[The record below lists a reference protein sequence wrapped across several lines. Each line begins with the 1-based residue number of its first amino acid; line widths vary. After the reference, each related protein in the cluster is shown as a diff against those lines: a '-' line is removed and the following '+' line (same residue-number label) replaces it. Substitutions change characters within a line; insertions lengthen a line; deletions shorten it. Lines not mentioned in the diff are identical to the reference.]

1 MGGFIRFLAI
11 AVWVISGVAG
21 LIMGLQLITDM
32 WGTFWTVICFFACP
46 IPIYI
51 SPWIA
56 IFRDGDWTLFLIS
69 YGGTAVYIILNLIS
83 SQFSNEK

>member
-1 MGGFIRFLAI
+1 MAGFFRVLAI
-11 AVWVISGVAG
+11 ATYIICGIVG
-21 LIMGLQLITDM
+21 LILGLQLIAEM
-32 WGTFWTVICFFACP
+32 WGTFWTVVCFFLFP

-69 YGGTAVYIILNLIS
+69 YGGTAAYGLLNYIS
-83 SQFSNEK
+83 SLLSRE